1 MENEEKF
8 METLKAEVAQ
18 EDDSRFIRI
27 TKDEA
32 EIRIPLTEDNPNA
45 IKSAFNELISLAKQ
59 DELEIEMDEVGPDL
73 FSQVASEYIAQLNRE
88 IQEVRREMQDIG
100 LNDDEN

>member
-45 IKSAFNELISLAKQ
+45 IKSAFNKLISLAKQ

>member
-1 MENEEKF
+1 

>member
-1 MENEEKF
+1 

-32 EIRIPLTEDNPNA
+32 EIKIPLTEDNPNA

-59 DELEIEMDEVGPDL
+59 DDLEIEMDEVGPDL

-100 LNDDEN
+100 LIGDEN

>member
-32 EIRIPLTEDNPNA
+32 EIKIPLTEDNPNA

-59 DELEIEMDEVGPDL
+59 DDLEIEMDEVGPDL

-100 LNDDEN
+100 LIGDEN